1 MRLGELVPLLQR
13 VGLDPIATTG
23 EADAQVPLHGL
34 AYHSERVHPGDIFV
48 AWKGAR
54 FDGHAFV
61 GEALRRGAVAAIVDQ
76 PLGPSVPGLVLQVKD
91 SRRAMAIV
99 AAEIAGHPTAH
110 LGVVGVTG
118 TNGKTTTS
126 FLVREVLQTVA
137 STGLLG
143 TVTIAVGAESRPVRL
158 TTPEAPD
165 LQEMFRD
172 MLSAGDRYCV
182 MEVSS
187 IALAKHRVDAVA
199 FDVAVFTNLT
209 KDHIGP
215 NEHADF
221 NDYRRS
227 KAMLFERVGRPV
239 LGAPSKDMPR
249 GAVINGDDPEAMRM
263 EAALAPGLPLLRY
276 GLGRAV
282 DVQAEDVRIAA
293 TGAQFRIRYP
303 GGWMECTL
311 RLPGRFNVY
320 NALAAFCVGLHFGMD
335 AGAIAR
341 AIGRVPGVPGRL
353 EPIQQGQPFAVYVDY
368 AHTPDGLENVL
379 RAVRDLTQDRV
390 LAVFGCGGDR
400 DRTKRALMGAISV
413 RLADR
418 SYLTS
423 DNPRGEDPVAILRE
437 IESGASAAT
446 GGEYRVVPDRREA
459 IGAALADARPGD
471 VVVIAGKGHET
482 SQIFSD
488 RAVHFD
494 DREEA
499 TRVLED
505 LGYSQRGAQR

>member
-1 MRLGELVPLLQR
+1 
-13 VGLDPIATTG
+13 
-23 EADAQVPLHGL
+23 
-34 AYHSERVHPGDIFV
+34 
-48 AWKGAR
+48 
-54 FDGHAFV
+54 
-61 GEALRRGAVAAIVDQ
+61 
-76 PLGPSVPGLVLQVKD
+76 
-91 SRRAMAIV
+91 
-99 AAEIAGHPTAH
+99 
-110 LGVVGVTG
+110 
-118 TNGKTTTS
+118 
-126 FLVREVLQTVA
+126 
-137 STGLLG
+137 
-143 TVTIAVGAESRPVRL
+143 
-158 TTPEAPD
+158 
-165 LQEMFRD
+165 
-172 MLSAGDRYCV
+172 
-182 MEVSS
+182 
-187 IALAKHRVDAVA
+187 
-199 FDVAVFTNLT
+199 
-209 KDHIGP
+209 
-215 NEHADF
+215 
-221 NDYRRS
+221 
-227 KAMLFERVGRPV
+227 
-239 LGAPSKDMPR
+239 
-249 GAVINGDDPEAMRM
+249 
-263 EAALAPGLPLLRY
+263 
-276 GLGRAV
+276 
-282 DVQAEDVRIAA
+282 
-293 TGAQFRIRYP
+293 
-303 GGWMECTL
+303 MECTL

-335 AGAIAR
+335 AEAIAR

-353 EPIQQGQPFAVYVDY
+353 ESIQQGQPFAVYVDY

-390 LAVFGCGGDR
+390 IAVFGCGGDR

-499 TRVLED
+499 TRVLQD

>member
-1 MRLGELVPLLQR
+1 MRLGELVPFLRR
-13 VGLDPIATTG
+13 VGLPPIATTG
-23 EADAQVPLHGL
+23 EADPGVELHGV
-34 AYHSERVHPGDIFV
+34 AYHSERVHPGDVFV

-61 GEALRRGAVAAIVDQ
+61 EEALRRGAVAAIVDQ
-76 PLGPSVPGLVLQVKD
+76 PLQPSGSGLVLQARD
-91 SRRAMAIV
+91 SRAAMAIV
-99 AAEIAGHPTAH
+99 AAELAGHPTSQ

-126 FLVREVLQTVA
+126 FLVREVLQVVA
-137 STGLLG
+137 PTGLLG
-143 TVTIAVGAESRPVRL
+143 TVTIAVGSERRPVRL

-172 MLSAGDRYCV
+172 MLSSGDRYCV

-215 NEHADF
+215 NEHANFDE
-221 NDYRRS
+221 YRQS
-227 KAMLFERVGRPV
+227 KAMLFARVGRPV
-239 LGAPSKDMPR
+239 LGAPCKDLPR
-249 GAVINGDDPEAMRM
+249 GAVINGDDPEGEHMA
-263 EAALAPGLPLLRY
+263 AALDPGVPLLRY
-276 GLGRAV
+276 GLGPTV
-282 DVQAEDVRIAA
+282 DVQAEDVRIGAA
-293 TGAQFRIRYP
+293 GAQFRIRYP
-303 GGWMECTL
+303 GGRIACAL

-335 AGAIAR
+335 AE
-341 AIGRVPGVPGRL
+341 AIGQAVGRVAGVPGRL
-353 EPIQQGQPFAVYVDY
+353 EPMDRGQPFAVFVDY

-379 RAVRDLTQDRV
+379 RAARELAQHRV
-390 LAVFGCGGDR
+390 IAVFGCGGDR
-400 DRTKRALMGAISV
+400 DRTKRSLMGAIAV

-423 DNPRGEDPVAILRE
+423 DNPRGEDPLAILRE
-437 IESGASAAT
+437 IEAGASTTT
-446 GGEYRVVPDRREA
+446 GGEYRVLPDRREA
-459 IGAALADARPGD
+459 IGAALGEARSGD

-482 SQIFSD
+482 YQIFAD
-488 RAVHFD
+488 RTVHFD

-499 TRVLED
+499 AKVLED
-505 LGYSQRGAQR
+505 LGYSQRGA